1 MNGWFLTLI
10 LMGVLN
16 IGIVMAKH
24 DEPKE
29 NEKYNFFTTFF
40 SVLLQLGLIYMAI
53 KTGF

>member
-24 DEPKE
+24 GESKE
-29 NEKYNFFTTFF
+29 NEKYNFFITLFG
-40 SVLLQLGLIYMAI
+40 VLVQIGLIYMAI
-53 KTGF
+53 QTGF